1 MNPQPDN
8 ISEFRA
14 AYLDYLEGDRA
25 EPPSQDRL
33 SDKERRA
40 AQAFIQATEDAA
52 GIDPYATRPS
62 IEQLLAR
69 MERRPAVAAIRAVP
83 AAQPSAALSDAE
95 RIVQLR
101 KVLPLA
107 KVRSQGWIPSTKNL
121 NVIEAAV
128 CELLEI
134 PHLGEQ
140 PPFAYA
146 ARRSNT
152 HEPITPEQTA
162 WLGRVR
168 KIAQTQQTPAYH
180 VAGLESAA
188 ARLPR
193 AVQDG
198 PSKMRRAVDL
208 LAGCGVRLVF
218 CKGLPGGKLAGAV
231 TFLPDGAPVIGL
243 TTRGDRFD
251 SLVYTLLHECAHLTL
266 GHIDPESGPLLDD
279 ENHAKAT
286 EDERERE
293 ANDQATRWLFP
304 NGLNVAAACRNI
316 EAAAKRH
323 AVHPSCVAGHIQHTA
338 DNWKMLNQY
347 RRNVRDELEAAGLL
361 SG

>member
-14 AYLDYLEGDRA
+14 AYLDYLEGERA
-25 EPPSQDRL
+25 EPPSQDHL
-33 SDKERRA
+33 SDKERLVA
-40 AQAFIQATEDAA
+40 KAFIQATEDTA

-62 IEQLLAR
+62 IEHLLAR
-69 MERRPAVAAIRAVP
+69 IERRPAVAAIRAVP
-83 AAQPSAALSDAE
+83 AVQPSAALSDTE
-95 RIVQLR
+95 RWAQLR

-107 KVRSQGWIPSTKNL
+107 KIQSQGWIPSTKNL
-121 NVIEAAV
+121 DVIEAAL

-168 KIAQTQQTPAYH
+168 KIAQTQQTPSYDA
-180 VAGLESAA
+180 VELESAA
-188 ARLPR
+188 AHLPR

-208 LAGCGVRLVF
+208 LAGCGVQLVF

-231 TFLPDGAPVIGL
+231 TFLPDGVPVIGL

-251 SLVYTLLHECAHLTL
+251 SVVYTLLHECAHLTL
-266 GHIDPESGPLLDD
+266 GHIDEQSGPILDNED
-279 ENHAKAT
+279 HAQAA
-286 EDERERE
+286 DDPREQQ

-304 NGLNVAAACRNI
+304 DGLDIPTAYQDINAAAR
-316 EAAAKRH
+316 RH
-323 AVHPSCVAGHIQHTA
+323 SVHPSCVAGHIQHAA
-338 DNWKMLNQY
+338 DNWRMLNEY
-347 RRNVRDELEAAGLL
+347 RCKIRYELKAAGLL
-361 SG
+361 SN

>member
-8 ISEFRA
+8 FSEFRA

-33 SDKERRA
+33 SDKERPA

-62 IEQLLAR
+62 VEQLLAR
-69 MERRPAVAAIRAVP
+69 IERRPAVAAIRAVP
-83 AAQPSAALSDAE
+83 AAQTSALSDAE
-95 RIVQLR
+95 RRSQLR

-107 KVRSQGWIPSTKNL
+107 KVRSQGWIPSTKDL
-121 NVIEAAV
+121 GVIEAAV

-168 KIAQTQQTPAYH
+168 KIAQTQQTPQYDA
-180 VAGLESAA
+180 AGLESAA
-188 ARLPR
+188 AHLPR
-193 AVQDG
+193 AVRDG

-231 TFLPDGAPVIGL
+231 TFLPDGVPVIGL

-251 SLVYTLLHECAHLTL
+251 SVVYTLLHECAHLTL
-266 GHIDPESGPLLDD
+266 GHIDPQSGPILDD
-279 ENHAKAT
+279 ENHATAT

-293 ANDQATRWLFP
+293 ANNQATRWLFP
-304 NGLNVAAACRNI
+304 HGLNIAAAIRDI
-316 EAAAKRH
+316 DATAKRH
-323 AVHPSCVAGHIQHTA
+323 AVHPSCVAGHIQHVA

-347 RRNVRDELEAAGLL
+347 RYNARADLRAAGLL
-361 SG
+361 SD